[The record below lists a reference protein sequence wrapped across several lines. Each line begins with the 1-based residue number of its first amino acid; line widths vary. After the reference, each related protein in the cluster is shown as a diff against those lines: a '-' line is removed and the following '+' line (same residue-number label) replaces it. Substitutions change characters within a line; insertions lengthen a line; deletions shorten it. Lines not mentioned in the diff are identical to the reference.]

1 MSFTIKQAR
10 LFADKTQQEMADFL
24 GIHVQT
30 YRKLEENPA
39 KATVEQA
46 QKISEITGISYDQIF
61 FANKL
66 YLK

>member
-46 QKISEITGISYDQIF
+46 GK
-61 FANKL
+61 NL
-66 YLK
+66 